1 MDVIYDVVSI
11 IDFIDLSSAIS
22 LPWRGVRSCPRLHA
36 IFASNHLTYASHRE
50 WYVCWYACLWF
61 DCELP
66 LFRPLARPPPTFL
79 AAMKANPFVLITP
92 ATRGLSLALTRHF
105 LQTTKLPVFA
115 THRSG
120 SASSVAADI
129 LKPLKDVESSRL
141 TLLPLDLT
149 DEGSIAAAADKL
161 GTSLPEGHDSYL
173 HTAFFTGGMLHP
185 EKQPADIDIGALTET
200 FQTNVISHLLLI
212 KHFSRFLPSARTKQA
227 DSTETDTDTPK
238 SKWVHVSARVG
249 SIADNKRGGWY
260 SYRASKAALNQ
271 VVKTFDV
278 QLQMRGLPAMC
289 IGVHPGTMKT
299 GLSKDFWGSVSE
311 EKLFSP
317 EFAAGRLVEVVGG
330 LEDGQ
335 RGRIW
340 DWEGKEVPP

>member
-1 MDVIYDVVSI
+1 
-11 IDFIDLSSAIS
+11 
-22 LPWRGVRSCPRLHA
+22 
-36 IFASNHLTYASHRE
+36 
-50 WYVCWYACLWF
+50 
-61 DCELP
+61 
-66 LFRPLARPPPTFL
+66 
-79 AAMKANPFVLITP
+79 MKANPFILVTP

-105 LQTTKLPVFA
+105 LRTTKLPVYA

-129 LKPLKDVESSRL
+129 LKPLQDVEPSRL
-141 TLLPLDLT
+141 TLLPLDLA

-161 GTSLPEGHDSYL
+161 SESLPDGHDSYL

-185 EKQPADIDIGALTET
+185 EKQPADIDVAALTET
-200 FQTNVISHLLLI
+200 FQTNVIAHLLLI
-212 KHFSRFLPSARTKQA
+212 KHFSRFLPSAHTKQA
-227 DSTETDTDTPK
+227 NTDTDTNTAKSK

-249 SIADNKRGGWY
+249 SIADNRRGGWY

-271 VVKTFDV
+271 VVKTFDA

-289 IGVHPGTMKT
+289 VGVHPGTMKT
-299 GLSKDFWGSVSE
+299 GLSKEFWGSVSE

-330 LEDGQ
+330 LKDEQ